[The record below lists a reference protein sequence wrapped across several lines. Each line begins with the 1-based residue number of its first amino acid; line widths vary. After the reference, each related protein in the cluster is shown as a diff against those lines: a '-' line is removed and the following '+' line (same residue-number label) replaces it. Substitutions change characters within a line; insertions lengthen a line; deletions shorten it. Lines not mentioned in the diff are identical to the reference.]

1 MKIRAVRV
9 AQVSLIGTVAA
20 LGWLGL
26 RSAAPPQQQQS
37 GVRSTIAL
45 LPLSRWSWDIRGWN
59 TVPVKVPL
67 RLGEAVLVHRLRRH
81 RDGTTVSLHG
91 LWVRRTQNESG
102 FENHIFSPA
111 EIAAGSLPP
120 GTRTIRATLAEGEE
134 MAFGWDEHSH
144 TLGMWV
150 PGRYRRLGF
159 LGIGQSSTLQWPSPA
174 TP

>member
-9 AQVSLIGTVAA
+9 AQFSLIGTVAA

-26 RSAAPPQQQQS
+26 RSAAPQQKS
-37 GVRSTIAL
+37 GGVRSTIAL
-45 LPLSRWSWDIRGWN
+45 LPLSRWSWDIKGGN
-59 TVPVKVPL
+59 AVPVRVPL
-67 RLGEAVLVHRLRRH
+67 RPGEAVLVHQLRRH
-81 RDGTTVSLHG
+81 RDGTTVSLGG

-102 FENHIFSPA
+102 FENRIFFSLA